1 METYQT
7 KSTSCPTVTNTS
19 KQITLKITE
28 TTPCKGID
36 IWWEKNNKKKPNL
49 TDPCAKYGGG
59 SMILGACSSYKDIEN
74 IIKSSLGFFLK
85 YQDILNNTLANF
97 VETFSSLAV
106 QNKCLNQDRNG
117 SPDKLTIL
125 TLFSFTSLDF
135 SPVENLQTELIRG
148 LHMRSLTIKVVQRE
162 IVKDLFSLC
171 APT

>member
-1 METYQT
+1 
-7 KSTSCPTVTNTS
+7 
-19 KQITLKITE
+19 
-28 TTPCKGID
+28 
-36 IWWEKNNKKKPNL
+36 
-49 TDPCAKYGGG
+49 
-59 SMILGACSSYKDIEN
+59 MILGACSSYKDIEN
-74 IIKSSLGFFLK
+74 IIKSSLGFFKK